1 MAHPTNEARPEHGHR
16 WFAAFYDR
24 LTRPT
29 ERRLGV
35 RVRPRILGD
44 LRGRVL
50 EIGAGT
56 GASFP
61 YYPSDAQV
69 VALEPDP
76 FMLARA
82 ERRRAQG
89 RFDHIELRQAPAEDL
104 PFEDAS
110 FDHVVST
117 LVLCTVRDVPRAL
130 AEARRVLRPGGSFR
144 FFEHI
149 RNDDSRLWGAVQDA
163 IAPVWGWFSAGCHPN
178 RRTGQAIIDAG
189 FTIEWMEWARI
200 GPGMPAIY
208 GVARAAAAES

>member
-1 MAHPTNEARPEHGHR
+1 MTADPAPAHR
-16 WFAAFYDR
+16 WFAALYDR
-24 LTRPT
+24 LTGPM
-29 ERRLGV
+29 ERRLGA
-35 RVRPRILGD
+35 RVRPRL
-44 LRGRVL
+44 LAEVHGRVL

-61 YYPSDAQV
+61 YYPADARV

-82 ERRRAQG
+82 QRRRDEG
-89 RFDHIELRQAPAEDL
+89 GFNHIELRQAPAEAL

-117 LVLCTVRDVPRAL
+117 LVLCTVRDATRAL
-130 AEARRVLRPGGSFR
+130 AEARRVLRRGGSFR

-149 RNDDSRLWGAVQDA
+149 RNDDSRFWGTLQDA
-163 IAPVWGWFSAGCHPN
+163 IVPVWRWFSAGCTPN

-189 FTIEWMEWARI
+189 FEIDWIEWARV
-200 GPGMPAIY
+200 GPGTPAIY
-208 GVARAAAAES
+208 GVARLAPAEPP